1 MDTVGTASI
10 HFSAVAGRSSLA
22 DIARLA
28 GVSLATASRA
38 MSNSYGVAPATRA
51 RVLRIAEELDYVVS
65 PEASRLARGAVGR
78 VALVVP
84 HVDRWFFGA
93 VIGGL
98 EAELSDAGLDV
109 LLYHVGDADD
119 RRDFFHR
126 LPARRKVDAVVVVA
140 FEVADAERERL
151 ERMGVLVVAAGGQD
165 EVYPGVRIDDREA
178 GRRAVDHLLFLGHRR
193 IGMISAV
200 DPDQPV
206 AARPHGRDQAYHD
219 ALRDAGLPIDDE
231 LVVTIEWSG
240 VAAADAMA
248 ALLSLRSPPTAV
260 YCHSDELALGAIRTI
275 RRAGLRVPED
285 LSVIGVDDHPLAELT
300 DLTTVAQPARDQ
312 GVRAAHLLLARLRG
326 QGSPQHV
333 VLPTRLVIRRSTA
346 PPREV

>member
-1 MDTVGTASI
+1 MPQS
-10 HFSAVAGRSSLA
+10 GRSSLA

-38 MSNSYGVAPATRA
+38 MSNAYGVAPSTRA

-93 VIGGL
+93 VVSGL
-98 EAELSDAGLDV
+98 EAELSDAGMDV

-140 FEVADAERERL
+140 FGVAEAEQRRL
-151 ERMGVLVVAAGGQD
+151 ERMGVLIVAAGGQNA
-165 EVYPGVRIDDREA
+165 VYPSVHIDDGEA
-178 GRRAVDHLLFLGHRR
+178 GRQAMDHLLFLGHRR
-193 IGMISAV
+193 IGMIAAV
-200 DPDQPV
+200 DPDE
-206 AARPHGRDQAYHD
+206 ADRTGTTGRADAYFA
-219 ALRDAGLPIDDE
+219 ALRDAGLPVDAG
-231 LVVTIEWSG
+231 LAVTIDWSG

-248 ALLSLRSPPTAV
+248 TLLSRRHPPTAV
-260 YCHSDELALGAIRTI
+260 YCHSDELALGAVRTI

-285 LSVIGVDDHPLAELT
+285 ISVIGIDDHPLAELT

-312 GVRAAHLLLARLRG
+312 GVRTAHLLLALLRG
-326 QGSPQHV
+326 QPTGRHV
-333 VLPTRLVIRRSTA
+333 VVPTRLVIRRSTA
-346 PPREV
+346 PPTPAREG

>member
-1 MDTVGTASI
+1 M
-10 HFSAVAGRSSLA
+10 AGRSSLA

-93 VIGGL
+93 VVGGL

-109 LLYHVGDADD
+109 LLYHVGDAAD

-151 ERMGVLVVAAGGQD
+151 EHMGVLVVAAGGQD
-165 EVYPGVRIDDREA
+165 EVYPCVRIDDREA
-178 GRRAVDHLLFLGHRR
+178 GRQAMDHLLFLGHRR

-206 AARPHGRDQAYHD
+206 AARPDGRDAAYYG
-219 ALRDAGLPIDDE
+219 ALRDAGLPADDD
-231 LVVTIEWSG
+231 LVVTIDWSG

-248 ALLSLRSPPTAV
+248 RLLSLRTPPTAV
-260 YCHSDELALGAIRTI
+260 YCHSDELALGAVRTV

-300 DLTTVAQPARDQ
+300 DLTTIAQPAREQ
-312 GVRAAHLLLARLRG
+312 GVRAARLLLALLRG
-326 QGSPQHV
+326 HDVERHV

-346 PPREV
+346 PPRAA